1 MGSEQFLVHPVKNAS
16 DLIDLLRPTNILWA
30 GQNGHWGFRGQ
41 SDSTWHLVPRA
52 LREDWQS
59 CLPFKTQSSFS
70 HPMERQVDNE
80 CKAFLRF
87 FELADET
94 GHYVPGAEFVRSQ
107 KFEQLLNTSF
117 NFRAWPFEQIVEG
130 LAIAQHHGIPT
141 RLLDFT
147 YAGLVAAYFAANDA
161 MTNNLEKSKAADQ
174 FSVWAINLDFIKHAW
189 GDWLNR
195 RLKIVEVPLARNPFL
210 RAQRGFFIYDSNIFD
225 TFSPTIDF
233 RVQVIKPLDEVILR
247 HANGERAWRTLS
259 DIGISCIPPI
269 MHRFDVPLGEADK
282 LLSLLYEAERIS
294 KAHLMPTL
302 DNVLATLKFMDKV
315 AEKTPPQISKK
326 CRAF

>member
-1 MGSEQFLVHPVKNAS
+1 MGLEQFLVHPVKNAS
-16 DLIDLLRPTNILWA
+16 DLIDLLRPTNRLWA
-30 GQNGHWGFRGQ
+30 GQNAHWGFRGQ
-41 SDSTWHLVPRA
+41 SDSTWQLVPRA
-52 LREDWQS
+52 LRVDWQS
-59 CLPFKTQSSFS
+59 FLPSKMQSSLS
-70 HPMERQVDNE
+70 NPMKRQVDNE

-94 GHYVPGAEFVRSQ
+94 GQYVPGAEFVRSQ
-107 KFEQLLNTSF
+107 EFEQLLYTQPHLD
-117 NFRAWPFEQIVEG
+117 RWPFSGIVEG

-161 MTNNLEKSKAADQ
+161 IANKLEKSKAADQ
-174 FSVWAINLDFIKHAW
+174 FSVWAVNLDFIKHAW

-195 RLKIVEVPLARNPFL
+195 RLNIVEVPLARNPFL
-210 RAQRGFFIYDSNIFD
+210 RAQRGFFIYDSKIFD
-225 TFSPTIDF
+225 TFAPTIDF
-233 RVQVIKPLDEVILR
+233 RIQLIKPLDEVILT

-302 DNVLATLKFMDKV
+302 DNVSATLKFMDKV
-315 AEKTPPQISKK
+315 TENLPSTDL
-326 CRAF
+326 